1 MSELRKD
8 PIISR
13 WVVISPERAFRPH
26 FKTEKLTCESRE
38 ANCPFCEGNEHI
50 TPPEILA
57 YGLPNRKPN
66 TVGWQVRVVPNKFP
80 ALKVEGEL
88 SRWGIGL
95 LDKVNGIG
103 AHEVVIET
111 PNHNQEFFE
120 LSQQHIALILRA
132 WKDRIEDLDK
142 DNRLRYALVFKN
154 KGDEAGASISH
165 PHSQI
170 IATPITP
177 NLIKQEL
184 ISSKEYY
191 SQKERCI
198 FCDYMF
204 QEISD
209 EERIVYQDE
218 HFVLISAY
226 ASRVPYE
233 VWILPR
239 EHSADYI
246 NISDDAINSLSLIL
260 KGLLRGYME
269 IMKDPPYNLVLHTAP
284 LRTPRPGYW
293 LTIEKDFHWHIE
305 ILPRMTRVAGF
316 EWGTGLYINP
326 VSPEEACLTLR
337 NAFVDFGQ

>member
-13 WVVISPERAFRPH
+13 WVIIAPERAFRPH
-26 FKTEKLTCESRE
+26 FKIEYDICERTDTK
-38 ANCPFCEGNEHI
+38 CPFCGGNEQM

-57 YGLPNRKPN
+57 YGPPDRKPN
-66 TVGWQVRVVPNKFP
+66 TTGWQVRVIPNKFP

-95 LDKVNGIG
+95 FDRVVGVG
-103 AHEVVIET
+103 AHEVVVET
-111 PNHNQEFFE
+111 PDHNQHFCE
-120 LSQQHIALILRA
+120 LPLEHIALILRA
-132 WKDRIEDLDK
+132 WKERLTDLDR
-142 DNRLRYALVFKN
+142 DDRLRYALVFKN

-177 NLIKQEL
+177 NLVKQEL
-184 ISSKEYY
+184 ISAKEYY
-191 SQKERCI
+191 TSKERCI

-209 EERIVYQDE
+209 EERVIYQDE
-218 HFVLISAY
+218 HFVLISPF
-226 ASRVPYE
+226 ASRFPYE

-246 NISDDAINSLSLIL
+246 NITDDAINSLAKVL
-260 KGLLRGYME
+260 KGLLIGFKE
-269 IMKDPPYNLVLHTAP
+269 TLKDPPYNLVIHTAP

-305 ILPRMTRVAGF
+305 IFPRMTRVAGF

-326 VSPEEACLTLR
+326 VSPEEATLTLR